1 MPAARLHTPFN
12 LPSIFPASATRATI
26 LSAIALAFS
35 LPTTAFAQVAATPA
49 AATSGPDATSDTRNA
64 TLPTVKVQATQETL
78 PGDLQ
83 PTFGGGQVAR
93 GGDFGV
99 LGSQKNIDMP
109 FSMTTYT
116 AKLIEDQQARTI
128 GDVLSNDPAVRTAY
142 GYGNFQEVYAIRGF
156 TLDSDDIALNG
167 LYGITPRQLV
177 ETAALERVDILKG
190 ASAFLNGAAPNGSS
204 IGGSVNLQLKR
215 ADDKPLTRVTL
226 EGSASGEFGTHVD
239 VGRRFGDA
247 DQFGIRVN
255 QSNRDGETSIDGENR
270 RNNQTAVAL
279 DWRGEKL
286 RLEGD
291 FLYQRQHI
299 SDGRPVVY
307 VLGEEIPAV
316 PSATHNYAQTW
327 SYSNAED
334 TVGILRAEYDFL
346 PGWTA
351 YVTGGVRHTNEHGEY
366 FSPYYTDPE
375 NTIGSRLGVVRKEGG
390 TSAEAGVR
398 GHFDTGAVS
407 HFVTA
412 GASIVRVMTQSG
424 WTYGGP
430 FATSL
435 YNTVQVPYP
444 PTTMEAGMDGNP
456 PITALNLLR
465 SVSASDTLGF
475 LHDRVLFTVGVRH
488 QEILSNGYSSS
499 TLLQTSNYNDSIT
512 TPLFGL
518 VVKPMENVSIYAN
531 RSESLSAGGIA
542 PEGTVNYGAQ
552 LAPERTTQYEVG
564 AKYDNGKYGAQL
576 ALFQL
581 EKPQTYT
588 NSANV
593 FVANGN
599 ERHRGVEASIFGE
612 VYKGVRVIAGAT
624 YINAEQLDTL
634 NGATN
639 GKEPVGVPSF
649 LLNLGA
655 EYDVPGV
662 PGLTLSAR
670 WTHTGP
676 QYFDAANTMS
686 IKAWDTVDLGARYS
700 TSLFGRPTTFR
711 ANVYNL
717 ANKAY
722 WSSTNGG
729 YLTMGAPRTV
739 LFSMTTDF

>member
-1 MPAARLHTPFN
+1 MSASRLHPPFN
-12 LPSIFPASATRATI
+12 LPSHFPASRVAI
-26 LSAIALAFS
+26 LAAIAVAFS
-35 LPTTAFAQVAATPA
+35 LPAAAFAQTADAPA
-49 AATSGPDATSDTRNA
+49 AASGAAATGSASNA
-64 TLPTVKVQATQETL
+64 TLPTVKVQASQETL

-83 PTFGGGQVAR
+83 PTFGGGHVAR

-99 LGSQKNIDMP
+99 LGSQKNIDVP

-128 GDVLSNDPAVRTAY
+128 ADVLSNDPAVRTAY
-142 GYGNFQEVYAIRGF
+142 GYGNFQEVYVIRGF
-156 TLDSDDIALNG
+156 TLDSDDISLNG

-177 ETAALERVDILKG
+177 ETAALERVDIFKG
-190 ASAFLNGAAPNGSS
+190 ASAFLNGAAPNGTS

-226 EGSASGEFGTHVD
+226 EGSASGEFGTHID
-239 VGRRFGDA
+239 VGRRFGDN

-255 QSNRDGETSIDGENR
+255 QYNRDGETSIDSEMR
-270 RNNQTAVAL
+270 RANQTAVAL
-279 DWRGEKL
+279 DWRGDKL

-291 FLYQRQHI
+291 FMYQRQHV

-307 VLGEEIPAV
+307 VLGDEIPNV

-327 SYSNAED
+327 SYSDAED

-366 FSPYYTDPE
+366 FSPYYTDP
-375 NTIGSRLGVVRKEGG
+375 TTTTGSRLGVVRKEGA
-390 TSAEAGVR
+390 TSAETGVR
-398 GHFDTGAVS
+398 GHFNTGPVS

-412 GASIVRVMTQSG
+412 GASIVRVETQSG
-424 WTYGGP
+424 WTLSNSFP
-430 FATSL
+430 TSL
-435 YNTVQVPYP
+435 YSGVQVPYP
-444 PTTMEAGMDGNP
+444 ATAYQAGMDGNP
-456 PITALNLLR
+456 PITALNLMR

-475 LHDRVLFTVGVRH
+475 FHDRVLFTVGVRH

-518 VVKPMENVSIYAN
+518 VVKPWENVSIYAN

-542 PEGTVNYGAQ
+542 PQGTTNYGDQ
-552 LAPERTTQYEVG
+552 LAPERTKQYEVG

-588 NSANV
+588 NSAGAY
-593 FVANGN
+593 VANGN
-599 ERHRGVEASIFGE
+599 ERHRGVEASVFGE
-612 VYKGVRVIAGAT
+612 VYKGVRLIAGAT
-624 YINAEQLDTL
+624 WINAVQLDTD
-634 NGATN
+634 GGSTD
-639 GKEPVGVPSF
+639 GKTPVGVPSF

-662 PGLTLSAR
+662 QGLTLSAR

-686 IKAWDTVDLGARYS
+686 IKAWDTVDIGARYA
-700 TSLFGRPTTFR
+700 TNVFGRPTTFR

-739 LFSMTTDF
+739 LFSVTTDF